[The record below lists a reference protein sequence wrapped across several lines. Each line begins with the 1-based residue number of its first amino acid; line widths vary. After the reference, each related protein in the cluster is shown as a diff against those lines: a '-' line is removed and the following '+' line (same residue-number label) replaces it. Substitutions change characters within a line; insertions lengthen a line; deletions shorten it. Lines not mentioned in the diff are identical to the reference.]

1 MQRSHEIDYTITGDD
16 LQFVEV
22 ELDPGETVIGEAG
35 TMMYIEDGITF
46 ETKMGDGAEPDQGMW
61 GKLKSAGKRAITG
74 ESIFITTGNPR
85 VSAATSAS
93 DALSACMAGMQGIRN
108 AASTVFFPS

>member
-46 ETKMGDGAEPDQGMW
+46 ETKMG
-61 GKLKSAGKRAITG
+61 
-74 ESIFITTGNPR
+74 
-85 VSAATSAS
+85 
-93 DALSACMAGMQGIRN
+93 
-108 AASTVFFPS
+108 